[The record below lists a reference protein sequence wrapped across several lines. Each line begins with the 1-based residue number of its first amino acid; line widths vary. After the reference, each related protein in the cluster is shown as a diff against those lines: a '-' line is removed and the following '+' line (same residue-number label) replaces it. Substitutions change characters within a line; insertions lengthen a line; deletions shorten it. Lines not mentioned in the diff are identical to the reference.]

1 LKTSRCGQ
9 FVDNLNSSLKKIW
22 DNLKVDIRDV
32 ITEQAFSTWIE
43 PIHPVTIEDKI
54 LTLEVPS
61 QFYYEW
67 IDSHYQPLI
76 VESLKEV
83 TGEVINLRYSV
94 VVGESSQENETT
106 KLKKNTTSIFKSYDS
121 GSKLNKRYSF
131 ESFVEGPN
139 NQFAKAAA
147 IAVAESPGQTSF
159 NPLLVYGGV
168 GLGKTHLLQ
177 AIGNH
182 VLNTQNENKIN
193 YITSEKFTLDFITS
207 IQKSSTA
214 EFSRKYRNVDILLVD
229 DIQFLQKKEQT
240 QEQFFHTFN
249 ELYQQGKQ
257 IVLTMDRH
265 PNELYGLKDRLLSR
279 FQSGLIV
286 DVQAPNLETRI
297 AILQKKADMDDLDIP
312 YEILEIIATNIKSN
326 IREMEGAL
334 IKILAYSSLYR
345 SDITMELARKALKE
359 TLGNSAF
366 NNLTI
371 DDIIRRVSAT
381 LNVSE
386 GKLIGKGRKMEIVIA
401 RQIAMYLCRDM
412 VGASLVNI
420 GLHFGG
426 RDHTTVIHACKSVE
440 KKMKE
445 KPEFS
450 RKVKN
455 LKNHII
461 I

>member
-1 LKTSRCGQ
+1 M
-9 FVDNLNSSLKKIW
+9 NSSLKKIW
-22 DNLKVDIRDV
+22 DNLKDDIRDV

-43 PIHPVTIEDKI
+43 PIHPVTIEDKV

-76 VESLKEV
+76 VESLKEA
-83 TGEVINLRYSV
+83 TGEVIHLRYSV
-94 VVGESSQENETT
+94 VVGETRQENETT
-106 KLKKNTTSIFKSYDS
+106 KLKQNTTSISKSYDS

-131 ESFVEGPN
+131 ESFVEGSN

-159 NPLLVYGGV
+159 NPLLIYGGV

-193 YITSEKFTLDFITS
+193 YMTSEKFTLDFITS

-297 AILQKKADMDDLDIP
+297 AILQKKADMDNLDIP
-312 YEILEIIATNIKSN
+312 YEILEIIAINIKSN

-345 SDITMELARKALKE
+345 SDITMELAQKALKE

-366 NNLTI
+366 NDLTI
-371 DDIIRRVSAT
+371 DDIIKRVSAT
-381 LNVSE
+381 LNVPE

-412 VGASLVNI
+412 VGASLVNV

-426 RDHTTVIHACKSVE
+426 RDHTTVIHACKTVK

-445 KPEFS
+445 NPEFS

-461 I
+461 V

>member
-1 LKTSRCGQ
+1 M
-9 FVDNLNSSLKKIW
+9 DNLNSSLKKIW
-22 DNLKVDIRDV
+22 DNLKDDIRDV

-43 PIHPVTIEDKI
+43 PIHPVTIEDKV

-76 VESLKEV
+76 VESLKEA
-83 TGEVINLRYSV
+83 TGEVIHLRYSV
-94 VVGESSQENETT
+94 VVGETRQENETT
-106 KLKKNTTSIFKSYDS
+106 KLKQNTTSISKSYDS

-131 ESFVEGPN
+131 ESFVEGSN

-159 NPLLVYGGV
+159 NPLLIYGGV

-193 YITSEKFTLDFITS
+193 YMTSEKFTLDFITS

-297 AILQKKADMDDLDIP
+297 AILQKKADMDNLDIP
-312 YEILEIIATNIKSN
+312 YEILEIIAINIKSN

-345 SDITMELARKALKE
+345 SDITMELAQRALKE

-366 NNLTI
+366 NDLTI
-371 DDIIRRVSAT
+371 DDIIKRVSAT
-381 LNVSE
+381 LNVPE

-412 VGASLVNI
+412 VGASLVNV

-426 RDHTTVIHACKSVE
+426 RDHTTVIHACKTVK

-445 KPEFS
+445 NPEFS

-461 I
+461 V

>member
-1 LKTSRCGQ
+1 M
-9 FVDNLNSSLKKIW
+9 DNLNSSLKKIW
-22 DNLKVDIRDV
+22 DNLKDDIRDV

-43 PIHPVTIEDKI
+43 PIHPVTIEDKV

-76 VESLKEV
+76 VESLKEA

-94 VVGESSQENETT
+94 VVGETRQENETT
-106 KLKKNTTSIFKSYDS
+106 KLKQNTTSISKSYDS

-131 ESFVEGPN
+131 ESFVEGSN

-159 NPLLVYGGV
+159 NPLLIYGGV

-193 YITSEKFTLDFITS
+193 YMTSEKFTLDFITS

-297 AILQKKADMDDLDIP
+297 AILQKKADMDDLEIP
-312 YEILEIIATNIKSN
+312 YEILEIIAINIKSN

-345 SDITMELARKALKE
+345 SDITMELAQKALKE

-371 DDIIRRVSAT
+371 DDIIKRVSAT
-381 LNVSE
+381 LNVPE

-401 RQIAMYLCRDM
+401 RQVAMYLSRDM

-426 RDHTTVIHACKSVE
+426 RDHTTVIHACKTVK

-445 KPEFS
+445 NPEFS

-455 LKNHII
+455 LKNYII
-461 I
+461 V